1 MKQPNPISLL
11 MFGCGGFARRYHVQP
26 VLDAADVRIAGIFD
40 PYPAPEVVALAEH
53 VGAPLCKRIEDLPAV
68 SGTAF
73 AIVSTPHMLHAGHI
87 DAALDMGLHVL
98 VDKPFVSTEADA
110 IRLSRRADCAGLLNA
125 VAYNRRFDAGC
136 LRARAILRAGGIG
149 AVRYVQTIQLGYERD
164 GWFLIPELGGGGPYT
179 GRASHMAD
187 IVPWLIDRA
196 PTALRSRLRS
206 SSPKRSD
213 HGGFIE
219 LRFDGLECHMTC
231 IEEGWHTWDEI
242 RIFGEDGLIEL
253 RRPLESPLGWE
264 LSWLS
269 QRGARREWQQAD
281 GTPGDATR
289 DFLAALRTQGTPA
302 CTFALAVPSVSII
315 EQAFLSARNPG
326 QWVELATSADA

>member
-1 MKQPNPISLL
+1 MTPSHPISLF

-26 VLDAADVRIAGIFD
+26 VLDAPDVRIAGIFD
-40 PYPAPEVVALAEH
+40 PYPQAEVVALATRA
-53 VGAPLCKRIEDLPAV
+53 GAPLCRRIEDLPGA

-73 AIVSTPHMLHAGHI
+73 AIITTPHTLHAAHI
-87 DAALDMGLHVL
+87 DAALDRGLHVL

-110 IRLSRRADCAGLLNA
+110 IRLSKRANAVGLLNA

-136 LRARAILRAGGIG
+136 LRAREILRAGGIG
-149 AVRYVQTIQLGYERD
+149 AVRYVQTVQLGYERA

-187 IVPWLIDRA
+187 IVPWLIERK

-206 SSPKRSD
+206 SSPTRSD

-219 LRFDGLECHMTC
+219 LRFDDLECHMTC

-242 RIFGEDGLIEL
+242 RIFGDDGLIEL
-253 RRPLESPLGWE
+253 RRPLEAPLGWE
-264 LSWLS
+264 LTWSS

-289 DFLAALRTQGTPA
+289 DFLTALRGQGTPA
-302 CTFALAVPSVSII
+302 CTFAQAADSVRII

-326 QWVELATSADA
+326 EWVTFAPAANA